1 MAAGGGAAPWLVSGR
16 TAAVPTPGLAGAFGP
31 GGGHH
36 HHQSNG
42 HSSYQRAQQHSH
54 LPQSL
59 AGAGGAP
66 YLAVAGTQLGGDAPA
81 AISFSY
87 GFAADQNA
95 RFRKYME
102 DAHTAVADFAD
113 RRGSLFCGLYDGH
126 GGSVAVDF
134 VVAHLHATIDRELRS
149 AASPKEL
156 PLEATRRA
164 FVKVDKMLLQL
175 GAINCGTTAAVCLC
189 LPAANG
195 VGSELHVA
203 NAGDTRA
210 VLIGADAPARRLTV
224 DHVATNADEV
234 QRVQLAGG
242 TVIGN
247 RVGGSLAVTRALGD
261 HALGVPVTADPH
273 CCVHRL
279 SDADRFVLM
288 ASDGVWDVMTDDDAR
303 DLVLQHAHLSN
314 DDLCA
319 CVVKTAIA
327 RGTRD
332 NVSALLIRFTR
343 P

>member
-1 MAAGGGAAPWLVSGR
+1 VSGRAAAAPPPGAAGG
-16 TAAVPTPGLAGAFGP
+16 FGSC
-31 GGGHH
+31 GVHH
-36 HHQSNG
+36 HHANG
-42 HSSYQRAQQHSH
+42 HSSYQHPQPHSQV
-54 LPQSL
+54 LQPL
-59 AGAGGAP
+59 AGAGAGAP
-66 YLAVAGTQLGGDAPA
+66 YLAIAGTQLGGGVPG
-81 AISFSY
+81 AITFSH

-95 RFRKYME
+95 RFRKHME
-102 DAHTAVADFAD
+102 DAHAAVADFAD

-149 AASPKEL
+149 AASPTEP

-195 VGSELHVA
+195 GGSELHVA
-203 NAGDTRA
+203 NAGDTRV
-210 VLIGADAPARRLTV
+210 VLIGDADAPARRMSV

-242 TVIGN
+242 TIIGN

-273 CCVHRL
+273 CVVHRL
-279 SDADRFVLM
+279 SDTDRFVLM
-288 ASDGVWDVMTDDDAR
+288 ASDGVWDVITDNDAR
-303 DLVLQHAHLSN
+303 DLVHQHAHLSN
-314 DDLCA
+314 DDVCT
-319 CVVKTAIA
+319 CVVKSAIA